1 MQEMKQ
7 LTLIDGKIYLDRDEV
22 SNVKSFN
29 IVSSTNGSNIAE
41 LTICMDVS
49 ICSETH
55 TDEIDKF
62 AEYFINS

>member
-22 SNVKSFN
+22 PNVKSFN

-41 LTICMDVS
+41 LKICMDVS
-49 ICSETH
+49 ICSETN

-62 AEYFINS
+62 VEYFINS